1 MAAKWNGYERGCCQ
15 QSLDGVGEKLKS
27 VWEAV
32 ALHLADRA
40 QACVLLSAGLEI
52 RMVSAA
58 LEKTLGVEREQ
69 LEGRSWTEVVTP
81 PELAAVT
88 RIRLHRAVAGVGR
101 TIETEAMTREG
112 QRLLLV
118 FDAALIGRCDEQSL
132 LLTLLSARPAAQ
144 AVDLRVAG
152 EVDYD
157 ISSSVSDFGRLL
169 AVTNPAGA
177 VPISGETRCYSVIA
191 NRTAPCTNCPVLRPD
206 TEGWPRTEAR
216 RVGAKSAV
224 YEVVTAEG
232 GGARVHMRLRR
243 IPEASVSAI
252 YETKVRDLADAARL
266 SERERAVLTYL
277 LMGRAIGDIA
287 SILDISPRTVKFHQ
301 ANVLEKLGADSRA
314 DLIRLI
320 T

>member
-1 MAAKWNGYERGCCQ
+1 MDTCPDAIDCKRMQ
-15 QSLDGVGEKLKS
+15 PRRLLSSL
-27 VWEAV
+27 WQAV
-32 ALHLADRA
+32 ALNLADRGE
-40 QACVLLSAGLEI
+40 ACVLLDGALAI
-52 RMVSAA
+52 RMLSAA
-58 LEKTLGVEREQ
+58 LEKRLGWEREQ
-69 LEGRSWTEVVTP
+69 VEGRPWIEVITP
-81 PELAAVT
+81 RELAGVT
-88 RIRLHRAVAGVGR
+88 RLRLERAVAGVLR
-101 TIETEAMTREG
+101 TIETEGVTSAGE
-112 QRLLLV
+112 RLLLT
-118 FDAALIGRCDEQSL
+118 FDAALVGRGADQGL
-132 LLTLLSARPAAQ
+132 LLTLTSSRPADRL
-144 AVDLRVAG
+144 VDLRVAG

-169 AVTNPAGA
+169 SVTQPAGA
-177 VPISGETRCYSVIA
+177 AQIGGEPVARCYSVIA
-191 NRTAPCTNCPVLRPD
+191 GRAEPCANCPVLRPD
-206 TEGWPRTEAR
+206 SEGWPRTLAR
-216 RVGAKSAV
+216 RIGGKSAA

-232 GGARVHMRLRR
+232 GGARVHVRLRR

>member
-1 MAAKWNGYERGCCQ
+1 MTDGSPMQPRR
-15 QSLDGVGEKLKS
+15 SLIS
-27 VWEAV
+27 VWQAV
-32 ALHLADRA
+32 ALHLADRG
-40 QACVLLSAGLEI
+40 QACVLLDAALEI
-52 RMVSAA
+52 QMLSAA
-58 LEKTLGVEREQ
+58 LEKTLGWEREQ
-69 LEGRSWTEVVTP
+69 VEGRSWVDVITP

-88 RIRLHRAVAGVGR
+88 RLRLERALAGVVR
-101 TIETEAMTREG
+101 TVETEAITSAG
-112 QRLLLV
+112 QRLLVV
-118 FDAALIGRCDEQSL
+118 FDAALIGRCAEQSL
-132 LLTLLSARPAAQ
+132 LLTLSSVRRAEQ
-144 AVDLRVAG
+144 NVDLRVAG

-169 AVTNPAGA
+169 AVTHPAGA
-177 VPISGETRCYSVIA
+177 APVGGELVARCYSVIA
-191 NRTAPCTNCPVLRPD
+191 GRSAPCANCPVLRPD
-206 TEGWPRTEAR
+206 SEGWPRTEAR

-277 LMGRAIGDIA
+277 LMGRSISDIA